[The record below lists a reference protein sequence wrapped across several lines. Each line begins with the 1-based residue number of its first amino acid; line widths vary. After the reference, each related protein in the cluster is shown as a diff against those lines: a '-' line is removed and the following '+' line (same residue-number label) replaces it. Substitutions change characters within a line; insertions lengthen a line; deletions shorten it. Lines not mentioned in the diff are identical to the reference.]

1 GFSKIY
7 PRCNSTD
14 ETLIHTLKD
23 CPKVRDILVIGDLN
37 NRLLDGNYD
46 RCIDWLEDVL
56 RELDNKVAVDFF
68 HSALELLERQKQ
80 DAVSGQDGCYCS
92 VNVDSAVSF
101 GCIGFGAIA
110 RDHDGFVLGGYYG
123 HSRKSVDAIWAELEA
138 LFEGLNLASRLHVD
152 NLILESDN
160 AWLVNTVKKREQHVT
175 ILGQCVKQECK
186 AFRNFDSV

>member
-80 DAVSGQDGCYCS
+80 DAVSEQDGCYCS
-92 VNVDSAVSF
+92 
-101 GCIGFGAIA
+101 A